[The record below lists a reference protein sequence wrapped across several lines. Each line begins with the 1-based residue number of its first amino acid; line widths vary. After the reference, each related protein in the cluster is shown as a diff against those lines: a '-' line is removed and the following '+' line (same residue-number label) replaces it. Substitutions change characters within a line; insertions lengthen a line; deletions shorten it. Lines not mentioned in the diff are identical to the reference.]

1 MAVWKISGND
11 LPVFYVKAD
20 SFDKALSIARQKNDS
35 YNAGNIQLNYVTL
48 TYRVFGKD
56 GHRQRASFGE
66 TYSFTTFDDVRIK
79 CFCSDTTG
87 SNYYVDV
94 AITAK
99 DCNTAIEQME
109 KQLSDGI
116 FENCRYGK
124 VVIVSAE

>member
-20 SFDKALSIARQKNDS
+20 SFDKVLFIAKQINKS
-35 YNAGNIQLNYVTL
+35 YTADNIIMDHVTI

-56 GHRQRASFGE
+56 GHRQRASFGK

-79 CFCSDTTG
+79 CFCCDTTG
-87 SNYYVDV
+87 SNNYVDV

-99 DCNTAIEQME
+99 DYATATYQME

-124 VVIVSAE
+124 VLRVNVE